1 MKLFFKAVWLM
12 TVFLGNVIDM
22 LISGSHVV
30 AEPAAEFF
38 VYALLMVLVIGLFI
52 VFAMRYTYA
61 EDRLDGTVN
70 TTTDNKA
77 PVILNTFKDEPKVTQ
92 QN

>member
-1 MKLFFKAVWLM
+1 M

-38 VYALLMVLVIGLFI
+38 VYATLMVLVIGFFI
-52 VFAMRYTYA
+52 FFAMRYTYV
-61 EDRLDGTVN
+61 EDRAGAWMKPSEKNSPLALHSIE
-70 TTTDNKA
+70 NK
-77 PVILNTFKDEPKVTQ
+77 PK
-92 QN
+92 N

>member
-1 MKLFFKAVWLM
+1 M

-30 AEPAAEFF
+30 AEPALEFF

-52 VFAMRYTYA
+52 LFSTQYTYA
-61 EDRLDGTVN
+61 EDRMDITLN
-70 TTTDNKA
+70 PMQNKA
-77 PVILNTFKDEPKVTQ
+77 PIPLTKLDNDSKGM
-92 QN
+92 N